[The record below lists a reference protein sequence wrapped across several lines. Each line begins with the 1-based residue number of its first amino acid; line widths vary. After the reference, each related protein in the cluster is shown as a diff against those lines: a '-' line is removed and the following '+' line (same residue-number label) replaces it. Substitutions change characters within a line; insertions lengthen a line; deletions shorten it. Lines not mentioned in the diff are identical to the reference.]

1 MFKSWG
7 FELTNKNNGG
17 NGPTGGYVLSQETKN
32 KISKANSKPKPKNFG
47 KKLSKIKLGKPLP
60 PGTGEKIGKT
70 KQKPVFQFDKE
81 GNIINNFDS
90 AKHASIYIGVHEIN
104 MRLHLGG
111 KYKTCKGFI
120 FKYK

>member
-1 MFKSWG
+1 MCSSDLG
-7 FELTNKNNGG
+7 DI
-17 NGPTGGYVLSQETKN
+17 
-32 KISKANSKPKPKNFG
+32 ISKA
-47 KKLSKIKLGKPLP
+47 KLGIPLP
-60 PGTGEKIGKT
+60 LGTGEKIGKT
-70 KQKPVFQFDKE
+70 KEKPVIQFDKE

-90 AKHASIYIGVHEIN
+90 AKKAAIFIGVHEIN